1 MASCTALGCSLAGT
15 CEAFGLEVGQAESEL
30 AAECIRNAH
39 WEGTQA
45 WTEGKWTVLNK
56 QQFHHDWSFTYK
68 ARDGSNAK
76 VDLEAWEESL
86 RGLLTDVPPDDF
98 YWNVKLH
105 VPDDGFEIFDEL
117 IEVPYR
123 VSPVARVPAGA
134 VLRHGGRAFR
144 VGDATEVVLPSE
156 YINARVD
163 RGSPDTDHGI
173 GASTTTS
180 GAKSAR
186 TGPAEQACSSEFRP
200 AVEMPEADDR
210 AQLVKVL
217 ELLVQQLGVVEQSA
231 YEADDAL
238 LRGQM

>member
-1 MASCTALGCSLAGT
+1 M
-15 CEAFGLEVGQAESEL
+15 EVGQAESEL

-68 ARDGSNAK
+68 GRDGSNAV

-163 RGSPDTDHGI
+163 RRTYRWVAAERVAVEPRTDGRSVNTGGEALPVGI
-173 GASTTTS
+173 PIACGIDVSEA
-180 GAKSAR
+180 
-186 TGPAEQACSSEFRP
+186 GPARSSENYFGG
-200 AVEMPEADDR
+200 
-210 AQLVKVL
+210 L
-217 ELLVQQLGVVEQSA
+217 
-231 YEADDAL
+231 
-238 LRGQM
+238 